1 LRLRPLCW
9 NGAGVLFGDVLIVDD
24 PDARALGERL
34 RDPKGVVATAAV
46 QQLDSLVAAHRPDL
60 LVIAAPPHHALRQ
73 LARAV
78 LHHPPCH
85 VAVAPRGFAGH
96 AADVRT
102 IGLGYLDTQAG
113 RAALDAARGLAFRW
127 QAEIEAIR
135 VVPHS
140 HWPASDSGAG
150 WQAIVAAERLSEIPG
165 IHGTAVEGDVR
176 QALSALARRV
186 DLLVVGPRRH
196 GPLVHLVRG
205 DVLAHLART
214 SPCPVVLIDPRTT
227 TA

>member
-1 LRLRPLCW
+1 V
-9 NGAGVLFGDVLIVDD
+9 GGVLFADVLIADG

-34 RDPKGVVATAAV
+34 RGPEGALTVAAPTAG
-46 QQLDSLVAAHRPDL
+46 LDALVAAHRPDL
-60 LVIAAPPHHALRQ
+60 LVIAAPPHHALRHPAQ
-73 LARAV
+73 AA

-85 VAVAPRGFAGH
+85 VAVAPRGYAERAG
-96 AADVRT
+96 DVRT
-102 IGLGYLDTQAG
+102 IGLGYLDTPAG
-113 RAALDAARGLAFRW
+113 RAVLDAARGLGFRW
-127 QAEIEAIR
+127 QAELEAIR
-135 VVPHS
+135 VVAPS

-150 WQAIVAAERLSEIPG
+150 WRAIAAAERLAEIPG
-165 IHGTAVEGDVR
+165 VHGTAVEGDVR

-214 SPCPVVLIDPRTT
+214 SPCPVLLIDPRTPT
-227 TA
+227 G

>member
-1 LRLRPLCW
+1 M
-9 NGAGVLFGDVLIVDD
+9 LFGAVLAVDD
-24 PDARALGERL
+24 RDARVLAERL
-34 RDPKGVVATAAV
+34 RHPDGTLTAASPRRG
-46 QQLDSLVAAHRPDL
+46 LDAVVAAHRPDL
-60 LVIAAPPHHALRQ
+60 LVLAAPPHHALRH
-73 LARAV
+73 LAQAV

-85 VAVAPRGFAGH
+85 VAVAPRGYAER

-102 IGLGYLDTQAG
+102 IGLGYLDTPAG

-127 QAEIEAIR
+127 EAQIEAIG

-140 HWPASDSGAG
+140 HWPDADSGAG
-150 WQAIVAAERLSEIPG
+150 WRAIAAAERLAEIPG

-176 QALSALARRV
+176 HALSALARRV

-214 SPCPVVLIDPRTT
+214 SPCPLVLIDTRTPT
-227 TA
+227 V

>member
-1 LRLRPLCW
+1 VV
-9 NGAGVLFGDVLIVDD
+9 GVLFADVLIADG

-34 RDPKGVVATAAV
+34 RHPGGSLAVAAARDG
-46 QQLDSLVAAHRPDL
+46 LDALVAAHRPDL
-60 LVIAAPPHHALRQ
+60 LVIAAPPHHALRHPAQ
-73 LARAV
+73 AA

-85 VAVAPRGFAGH
+85 VALAPRGYAGRS
-96 AADVRT
+96 ADVRA
-102 IGLGYLDTQAG
+102 IGLGYLDTPEG
-113 RAALDAARGLAFRW
+113 RAVLDATRGLAFRW
-127 QAEIEAIR
+127 AAQIEAVR
-135 VVPHS
+135 VVPLS

-150 WQAIVAAERLSEIPG
+150 WRALAAAERMAEIPG
-165 IHGTAVEGDVR
+165 VHGTAVEGDVR

-196 GPLVHLVRG
+196 GSLAHLVRG

-214 SPCPVVLIDPRTT
+214 VSCPMLLIDPRTP

>member
-1 LRLRPLCW
+1 
-9 NGAGVLFGDVLIVDD
+9 VLFGDVLMLDD
-24 PDARALGERL
+24 ADARVLGERL
-34 RDPKGVVATAAV
+34 RDPGGVAAV
-46 QQLDSLVAAHRPDL
+46 APARDELDVLLSARRPDL
-60 LVIAAPPHHALRQ
+60 LVIAAPPHHALRH
-73 LARAV
+73 LASMA

-85 VAVAPRGFAGH
+85 VAVAPRGYADRTAG
-96 AADVRT
+96 VRA
-102 IGLGYLDTQAG
+102 IGLGYLDTAAG

-150 WQAIVAAERLSEIPG
+150 WRAIAAAERLSEIPG

-176 QALSALARRV
+176 HALSALARRV
-186 DLLVVGPRRH
+186 DLLIVGPRRH
-196 GPLVHLVRG
+196 GPVVHLLQG

-214 SPCPVVLIDPRTT
+214 SPCPVVLIDPRTPT
-227 TA
+227 S

>member
-1 LRLRPLCW
+1 VAACD
-9 NGAGVLFGDVLIVDD
+9 GGCVLFADVLIADG

-34 RDPKGVVATAAV
+34 RHPEGVVAVASARSGV
-46 QQLDSLVAAHRPDL
+46 DALVVAHRPDL
-60 LVIAAPPHHALRQ
+60 VVIAAPPHHALRHPAQ
-73 LARAV
+73 AA

-85 VAVAPRGFAGH
+85 VAVAPLGYAERAR
-96 AADVRT
+96 DVRA
-102 IGLGYLDTQAG
+102 IGIGYLDTPAG
-113 RAALDAARGLAFRW
+113 RAALDAARGLAYRW

-140 HWPASDSGAG
+140 HWPAADSGAG
-150 WQAIVAAERLSEIPG
+150 RLALEAAARLAEIPG
-165 IHGTAVEGDVR
+165 IHGRAVEGDVR

-196 GPLVHLVRG
+196 GGLAHLVRG

-214 SPCPVVLIDPRTT
+214 SPCPVVLIDPRTPT
-227 TA
+227 G